1 MPAAPNSDRNGL
13 LIVGAS
19 ARAAATSAHRAGFDV
34 AACDLF
40 ADRDLA
46 ALAMALPV
54 DQYPQG
60 VRRWLKDM
68 AAAAKAARRTP
79 LPWLYTGA
87 LENHPELIDAM
98 AAMAPLWGCDGRAVR
113 AARDPAIWCE
123 AFRDAAIAP
132 LPWLPGDRPSP
143 GQGWLFK
150 PAVSGGGAGI
160 RPAEQ
165 LTESPKPGFWQKFQ
179 PGEPC
184 AAVYV
189 VGPSH
194 ALFLGL
200 TRQVIGQSWYGA
212 SGFQYCGSYGPWLAP
227 QRHPAGLRQL
237 HTIGEVLRRLGMRGL
252 VGVDLIVTTG
262 GPQGSHQFWPV
273 EINPRYTAS
282 VEVLEIA
289 LPFALFQDAFHLHRA
304 ACMGEPLP
312 KAIDFEGGQ
321 AAKAILFA
329 RRDVKVD
336 QRLSDA
342 MMDAAWCVP
351 DKVDKLPALPIAD
364 DIYGGVADIPQP
376 GTVIERGRPICTLLT
391 WSLDRGGDS
400 ERRVRQTLQRYA
412 AQWESQIYIGTVS

>member
-1 MPAAPNSDRNGL
+1 
-13 LIVGAS
+13 VGAS
-19 ARAAATSAHRAGFDV
+19 ARAAAASARRAGFNV

-46 ALAMALPV
+46 ALAAV
-54 DQYPQG
+54 QQVEQYPRG
-60 VRRWLKDM
+60 LRRWLEQQSAR
-68 AAAAKAARRTP
+68 AAAIGSTP

-87 LENHPELIDAM
+87 LENHPDLIDAM
-98 AAMAPLWGCDGRAVR
+98 AAVAPLWGCDGHAVR

-123 AFRDAAIAP
+123 AFRDTGIP
-132 LPWLPGDRPSP
+132 TLSWLSGDRPSP
-143 GQGWLFK
+143 GEGWLFK
-150 PAVSGGGAGI
+150 PAASGGGAGI

-200 TRQVIGQSWYGA
+200 TRQLIGQSWYGA
-212 SGFQYCGSYGPWLAP
+212 SGFQYGGSYGPWREP
-227 QRHPAGLRQL
+227 QRYPAGLRQL
-237 HTIGEVLRRLGMRGL
+237 HTIGEVLRRLGLRGL
-252 VGVDLIVTTG
+252 VGVDLIATAG
-262 GPQGSHQFWPV
+262 GPQGAHQFWPV

-289 LPFALFQDAFHLHRA
+289 LPLALFQHTFHLHQA
-304 ACMGEPLP
+304 ACMGGPLP
-312 KAIDFEGGQ
+312 KAIDFDGGQ

-351 DKVDKLPALPIAD
+351 DKVDKLPDLPIAD

-376 GTVIERGRPICTLLT
+376 GTVIERGRPICTLLA
-391 WSLDRGGDS
+391 WSLDSGGDS
-400 ERRVRQTLQRYA
+400 ERRVRQALQRYA